1 MLNFLYI
8 YIPNLNER
16 KNKIFLESLYSIRE
30 KLQVSKYL
38 VYVRTYIHSFVEPWI
53 NNFIF
58 VELYIPKCES
68 SF

>member
-38 VYVRTYIHSFVEPWI
+38 VYVRTYIH
-53 NNFIF
+53 
-58 VELYIPKCES
+58 
-68 SF
+68 